1 MDIYKKRDELGMD
14 DREGGTQPIKL
25 QRFGT
30 KWLQTL
36 LQSLNLRPDEAE
48 RTFLMLAFYTVTSMG
63 ILWLEAT
70 TVGLFLDEYGADQL
84 PWIYISGA
92 VIGSALGG
100 LYAWLQSIIPLRRTI
115 VVVAL
120 LMAMPLLLF
129 RIGLG
134 MKVAWVA
141 GITVFLMRLWLDG
154 IYTLCD
160 LNTSITA
167 NQLFNIR
174 EIKRTFPI
182 VSSGILIAD
191 VISGF
196 SLPLLISIVKLNNV
210 IIVACLMMV
219 VGAGVLYYLSE
230 AYQQA
235 FPDSPLREEDE
246 EQAEFANKRLR
257 GPIWRYIIPLIA
269 FFVLAE
275 VLNILVDFQFLSEL
289 EQQDLGEQSLGTGI
303 AAFIG
308 LFNGTLGIFE
318 LLTQWF
324 VSSRLEERIGV
335 FFSAM
340 ILPAGMAA
348 IGIVTFFGSF
358 TGLFPFFYGLVFLKF
373 FEELF
378 HYTLFEGLS
387 PVLFQPIPE
396 ANRDDVQAWVNG
408 IAEPL
413 SDGLIGLL
421 IFATIWVCQKLMPGT
436 AEKVV
441 QDVEAWVLISLMT
454 LLALGWVYIVWMLR
468 SLYVNLLVSSAE
480 RGRLGVSDVDL
491 KALKR
496 NVVDILEKP
505 GAEAD
510 KRSCIELLSQI
521 DPKNVGEVLA
531 PLLASL
537 PPNLQRQ
544 SLETMLHHP
553 SATYLPQVRAL
564 IDRPLPP
571 EVTALALRYVW
582 LNDKNP
588 DIEGLRQYLIPTVD
602 AVVRGTAAS
611 LIMRRGNRD
620 QKAEA
625 TNALR
630 RMLTHKQEKE
640 RVMGCRALGEADYLQ
655 GLRLYIPN
663 LLQDESLRVRCAL
676 LDVIASTH
684 LEEFYPSLLKGLYY
698 KSTREAALKALVR
711 LDNEIIDKLV
721 VLADDPHKPDLVR
734 MYAWSAIGQI
744 GTGQALNALSSRLLT
759 SWGTTRRNILRTLLK
774 MPQDAGIDGVL
785 DRVGRSGIE
794 TLINHELMFM
804 GQSYAALLDLSS
816 EKVSTQEGELLR
828 RALRDLQT
836 DAVDRLFLLM
846 KFLYPISSIQA
857 AAFNLKSG
865 SRSNVARGI
874 EILDN
879 TLDIPTKRALLT
891 VLDRREDT
899 DKLQSLSE
907 LISYQP
913 MSPSDRLRRLVEFR
927 YFLSDWPLACCF
939 HLAKVNRWPLT
950 TEQIFACLRH
960 PRGLVREAV
969 LGYLRVVSR
978 RSLVELLPSLQ
989 NDPDRL
995 VAAQVKWMMAE
1006 EGIGGDEDFPV
1017 RSAIQGSV
1025 GFPEVAGFYPEA

>member
-1 MDIYKKRDELGMD
+1 MDA
-14 DREGGTQPIKL
+14 REGDTQTL
-25 QRFGT
+25 RYQRWGA

-36 LQSLNLRPDEAE
+36 LQWLNLRPDEAE
-48 RTFLMLAFYTVTSMG
+48 RTFLMFAFYTATSIG
-63 ILWLEAT
+63 VLWLEAS

-92 VIGSALGG
+92 VIGSALGA
-100 LYAWLQSIIPLRRTI
+100 LYTWLQSIIPLRRTI

-134 MKVAWVA
+134 MKAAWVA
-141 GITVFLMRLWLDG
+141 GATVFLMRLWLDG
-154 IYTLCD
+154 IYTLND

-182 VSSGILIAD
+182 VSSGILVAD

-196 SLPLLISIVKLNNV
+196 SLPLLIEIVKLNNV

-219 VGAGVLYYLSE
+219 VGAGILYYLSE

-235 FPDSPLREEDE
+235 FPDSPVREEDE

-257 GPIWRYIIPLIA
+257 GPIWRYIVPLIA

-289 EQQDLGEQSLGTGI
+289 EQQDLGDQGLGSGI

-324 VSSRLEERIGV
+324 ASSRLEERIGV
-335 FFSAM
+335 FFSGM

-358 TGLFPFFYGLVFLKF
+358 TGIFPFFYGLVFLKF

-413 SDGLIGLL
+413 SDGLIGLV
-421 IFATIWVCQKLMPGT
+421 IFATIWVCQKLMPG
-436 AEKVV
+436 ASEKTI
-441 QDVEAWVLISLMT
+441 QDVEAWVLIGQMT
-454 LLALGWVYIVWMLR
+454 LLAVGWVYIVWMLR

-496 NVVDILEKP
+496 NVVETLEKP

-531 PLLASL
+531 PLLVSL
-537 PPNLQRQ
+537 SPALQRQ
-544 SLETMLHHP
+544 SLETMLNHP

-564 IDRPLPP
+564 IDRPNQPP

-582 LNDKNP
+582 LNDQNP
-588 DIEGLRQYLIPTVD
+588 DIEALRQYLIPTID
-602 AVVRGTAAS
+602 AVIRGTAAS
-611 LIMRRGNRD
+611 LIMRRGNRE

-625 TNALR
+625 TQALR
-630 RMLTHKQEKE
+630 RMLTHKQERE
-640 RVMGCRALGEADYLQ
+640 RVMGCRALGEAEYLQ

-744 GTGQALNALSSRLLT
+744 GTGPALNALSSRLLT

-794 TLINHELMFM
+794 SLINQELMFM
-804 GQSYAALLDLSS
+804 GQTYAALLDISPEQVSS
-816 EKVSTQEGELLR
+816 QEGDLLR

-836 DAVDRLFLLM
+836 DATDRLFLLM

-857 AAFNLKSG
+857 AAFNLKSS

-899 DKLQSLSE
+899 EKLQSLSD
-907 LISYQP
+907 LLFYQP
-913 MSPSDRLRRLVEFR
+913 MSPTDRLRRLVEFR

-950 TEQIFACLRH
+950 AEQTLACLRH

-969 LGYLRVVSR
+969 LGYLGVVSR

-995 VAAQVKWMMAE
+995 VAAQVKSMMAT
-1006 EGIGGDEDFPV
+1006 EGIAGDGQLSIQS
-1017 RSAIQGSV
+1017 SAGL
-1025 GFPEVAGFYPEA
+1025 GFSEVAGF